1 MNPARTSSADAR
13 AKAEDSA
20 SVVKGLKIQAIG
32 RTVLRYGLVAVLA
45 WIGAMKFTGYEAK
58 GIEPLIAHSPFMG
71 WMYRFLTLQ
80 QVSNGLGVVE
90 IGMAVSIALG
100 PWSAKLGAFGSAV
113 AVLTFLTTLTFLF
126 STLRVIR
133 CPSIEIL
140 QRHDLV
146 RRARDDRPGDADHRH
161 SRMRYR
167 SEAHG
172 RPVMQIRFRRQPL
185 Y

>member
-100 PWSAKLGAFGSAV
+100 PWSAKL
-113 AVLTFLTTLTFLF
+113 VLC
-126 STLRVIR
+126 I
-133 CPSIEIL
+133 
-140 QRHDLV
+140 
-146 RRARDDRPGDADHRH
+146 
-161 SRMRYR
+161 
-167 SEAHG
+167 
-172 RPVMQIRFRRQPL
+172 
-185 Y
+185 